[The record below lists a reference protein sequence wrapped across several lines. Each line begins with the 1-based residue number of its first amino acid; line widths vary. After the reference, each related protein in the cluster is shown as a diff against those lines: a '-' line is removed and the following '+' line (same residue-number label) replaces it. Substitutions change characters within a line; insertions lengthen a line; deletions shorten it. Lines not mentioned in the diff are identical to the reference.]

1 MSLQKD
7 LKARR
12 KRRKASIRR
21 KVYGAGEKLRLSVYK
36 SGVHIYAQIINDDE
50 SRTICSSSTID
61 KDVKAQLSDDMNKS
75 AKSKIVGKV
84 LAERAS
90 EAGVK
95 KVVFDRN
102 GFLFTGRIKALA
114 DSAREAGLDF

>member
-1 MSLQKD
+1 MSLQKV
-7 LKARR
+7 LKARK

-21 KVYGAGEKLRLSVYK
+21 HIYGTSKKLRLSVYK
-36 SGVHIYAQIINDDE
+36 SGSHIYAQIINDDE

-61 KDVKAQLSDDMNKS
+61 KDVRGQLSDDMNKS

-95 KVVFDRN
+95 KVAFDRN

>member
-21 KVYGAGEKLRLSVYK
+21 HVYGTSEKLRLSVYK

-61 KDVKAQLSDDMNKS
+61 KDVKGQLSDDMNKS
-75 AKSKIVGKV
+75 AQSKVVGKI

-90 EAGVK
+90 EAGVE

-114 DSAREAGLDF
+114 DSAREAGLKF

>member
-21 KVYGAGEKLRLSVYK
+21 HVKGTSEKLRLSVYR

-114 DSAREAGLDF
+114 DSARESGLKF